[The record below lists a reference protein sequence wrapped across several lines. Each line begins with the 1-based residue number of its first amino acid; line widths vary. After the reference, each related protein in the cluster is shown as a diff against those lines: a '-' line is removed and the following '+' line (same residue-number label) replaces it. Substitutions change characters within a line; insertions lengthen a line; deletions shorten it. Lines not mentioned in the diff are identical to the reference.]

1 MELKPHY
8 NKICALYIG
17 TSNCTNMELK
27 QITPPK
33 LEGLFCSS
41 NCTNMELKH
50 HMLQF
55 LEDPKNPSNCTNME
69 LKHSKVSE
77 AMVEKPL
84 LITPIWN

>member
-1 MELKPHY
+1 
-8 NKICALYIG
+8 
-17 TSNCTNMELK
+17 
-27 QITPPK
+27 
-33 LEGLFCSS
+33 
-41 NCTNMELKH
+41 MELKH

-84 LITPIWN
+84 LIAPIWN